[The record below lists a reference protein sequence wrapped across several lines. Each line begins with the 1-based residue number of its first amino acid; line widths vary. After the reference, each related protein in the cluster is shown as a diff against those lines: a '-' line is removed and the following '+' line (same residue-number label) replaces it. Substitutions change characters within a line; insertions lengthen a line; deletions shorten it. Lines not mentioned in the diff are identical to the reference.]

1 MQRVVTTKRTVALAI
16 AGLVVGTVGALSV
29 PALADNAPAAH
40 RVAPVQSLTLDF
52 SGTND
57 EASVSQTT
65 GSTFGGTARVKD
77 TNGNVIGTAYDIC
90 AKDVINANSDT
101 AFCTGSVRING
112 QGEISFSA
120 VLPISDNAATPETGA
135 FTGVVNG
142 GTKNF
147 EGITGEAKFQ
157 PRAQGVYDLN
167 FS

>member
-1 MQRVVTTKRTVALAI
+1 MQRVVTTKRTVALAV
-16 AGLVVGTVGALSV
+16 AGLVIGTVGAFSI
-29 PALADNAPAAH
+29 PALADNAPAK
-40 RVAPVQSLTLDF
+40 RVASVQALTLDF
-52 SGTND
+52 TGTND
-57 EASVSQTT
+57 ETSAPQST

-77 TNGNVIGTAYDIC
+77 TNGNVIGTAYDLC

-120 VLPISDNAATPETGA
+120 VLPISDNAASPDENA

-142 GTKNF
+142 GTRAY
-147 EGITGEAKFQ
+147 EGITGEARFQ